1 MICHDIK
8 PIILFADN
16 HYADAKDLMRSREYW
31 GTEVICNVAKSW
43 VLSENADRK
52 ALTEAYQKFW
62 KSDNFVVNT
71 DYEYMKFFLM
81 MHDKTEVLENFYH
94 NQVLLK
100 YQKDLEGYLERLKLR
115 DAIEHSQGLEKKHT
129 EIKNIQ
135 ASNLDTMEI
144 HNGMHVISRLTQA
157 LVRLQNGVTKD
168 LVNIGGLV

>member
-1 MICHDIK
+1 MVYRTMICHDIK

-31 GTEVICNVAKSW
+31 

-62 KSDNFVVNT
+62 KSDNFVVNA

-144 HNGMHVISRLTQA
+144 HIGMHVISRLALA
-157 LVRLQNGVTKD
+157 LVRLQNGVTKN